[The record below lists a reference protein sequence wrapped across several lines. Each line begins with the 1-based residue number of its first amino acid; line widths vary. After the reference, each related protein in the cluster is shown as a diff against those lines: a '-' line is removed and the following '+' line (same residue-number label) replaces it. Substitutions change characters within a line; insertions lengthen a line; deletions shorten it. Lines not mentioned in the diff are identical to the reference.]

1 MLKLRKHNRFNREYK
16 NALKQKGNTEAQ
28 FLTVLNY
35 LVNEKPLPQKYK
47 DHALSNNWAG
57 FRECHI
63 RPDWLLIYKVEKDI
77 LTLTLMRTGTHSDL
91 F

>member
-1 MLKLRKHNRFNREYK
+1 MLKLRKHNRFNKEYK
-16 NALKQKGNTEAQ
+16 NALKQKGNTESQ
-28 FLTVLNY
+28 FLTVLKY
-35 LVNEKPLPQKYK
+35 LVNEKPLPPKYK

-63 RPDWLLIYKVEKDI
+63 RPDWLLIYKIEKDI

>member
-35 LVNEKPLPQKYK
+35 LVNENPLPQNAKTMPS
-47 DHALSNNWAG
+47 AIIGQISANA
-57 FRECHI
+57 I
-63 RPDWLLIYKVEKDI
+63 SA
-77 LTLTLMRTGTHSDL
+77 RTGFSFTR
-91 F
+91 

>member
-35 LVNEKPLPQKYK
+35 LVNENPLPPKCK
-47 DHALSNNWAG
+47 DHALSNNWAD